1 MLGKVSG
8 TSLDCLATS
17 INTSFPDH
25 FTEVTNAIYYLTFQ
39 VTENGV
45 TNTQTVSFTSN
56 VPNTQTYTS
65 IFSYL
70 MREALFEYLADPVDG
85 WADTYSVLN
94 LNVFD
99 NTLSGIDP
107 SMESWENQSRPI
119 DILFI
124 ETPES
129 SLVGLNE
136 LQATD
141 LYPMLKSSTGDA
153 PTVIHSCGYAN
164 SGSTKLVEI

>member
-1 MLGKVSG
+1 MLRKVSG

-25 FTEVTNAIYYLTFQ
+25 FTAVPDAIYYLTFE

-45 TNTQTVSFTSN
+45 TNTQTVSFNSDTKY
-56 VPNTQTYTS
+56 TYTYSS
-65 IFSYL
+65 IFSCL
-70 MREALFEYLADPVDG
+70 MREALFEYLDDPVDG
-85 WADTYSVLN
+85 WADMYSVLN

-164 SGSTKLVEI
+164 SGSIKVES